1 MLTSTDYCKLWAN
14 DFAPHT
20 ALPIPSYIDYQV
32 SERMLE
38 DYIDIFRGKNTRVN
52 ENFEMPYPHPFFD
65 EKGNPLLKDKP
76 CIKYIMIAEA
86 RPAPNPP
93 KWKNFTP
100 LAGDEANTFFY
111 NIQHVKNTAY
121 LSAPQ
126 TVWGCPNFTP
136 CPTDKIKTLL
146 CLASEGVLLLDL
158 FPFAINF
165 SSKIKKKSLR
175 ELICD
180 KVKFFWDC
188 KSNKYSV
195 RNRIGEISNLLCK
208 DDVKLAFIAPP
219 IISYC
224 IAEGINNRHNGWPTF
239 GCNHRQGHNTFNP
252 ECRNIRGK
260 FYASIPLKTI
270 LIGENG
276 NYYHLPL
283 GNNKTHSIQVPI
295 YACCCYS
302 GSNLVP
308 HELFIRNAFGLP
320 SNQNQI

>member
-1 MLTSTDYCKLWAN
+1 MLTLMQYKDLWTTV
-14 DFAPHT
+14 APNGFGQAH
-20 ALPIPSYIDYQV
+20 AMPSYDEYVIRENQYQDY
-32 SERMLE
+32 L
-38 DYIDIFRGKNTRVN
+38 DIFRGRSTRLMRGLN
-52 ENFEMPYPHPFFD
+52 AEHPYQEYLNPENP
-65 EKGNPLLKDKP
+65 P
-76 CIKYIMIAEA
+76 CIKYIMIGEA
-86 RPAPNPP
+86 APPLNPVINP
-93 KWKNFTP
+93 MN
-100 LAGDEANTFFY
+100 DSENSYFY
-111 NIQHVKNTAY
+111 NVLHTGNTDYFTAPCKALGI
-121 LSAPQ
+121 LSGSKA
-126 TVWGCPNFTP
+126 NKLFN
-136 CPTDKIKTLL
+136 
-146 CLASEGVLLLDL
+146 LAKDGVLLIDL
-158 FPFAINF
+158 FPFAVTYSTTFRNH
-165 SSKIKKKSLR
+165 L
-175 ELICD
+175 CD
-180 KVKFFWDC
+180 RNVVRFFWDGGF
-188 KSNKYSV
+188 NPYSIK
-195 RNRIGEISNLLCK
+195 NRIKEISESKLLCK
-208 DDVKLAFIAPP
+208 VEVKLAFIAPP

-295 YACCCYS
+295 YACSCYS